1 MLKHFPQM
9 RTKFTAEARCSTNV
23 PDRWSVLLS
32 QRRRWIN
39 STVHNLLEL
48 CLLDQLCGF
57 CCFSMRFIVLLDL
70 FSTCVQ
76 PAAVFYIGYLIYSSI
91 ATSDPF
97 PLISIALIAGIYGLQ
112 VIIFIIKRE
121 WQHIAW
127 MLIYILAIP
136 LFSFWIP
143 VYSFWHMDDFSW
155 GNTRVVVGEGKKTV
169 YLADTEPVLLI

>member
-1 MLKHFPQM
+1 MLKNFPGM
-9 RTKFTAEARCSTNV
+9 RTKFTPDARCSTNV

-57 CCFSMRFIVLLDL
+57 CCFSMRFVVLLDL

-76 PAAVFYIGYLIYSSI
+76 PATVIYIGYLVYASVF
-91 ATSDPF
+91 TTDVF
-97 PLISIALIAGIYGLQ
+97 PLFSIILICAIYGLQ
-112 VIIFIIKRE
+112 VVIFIIKRE
-121 WQHIAW
+121 WQHIMW
-127 MLIYILAIP
+127 MIIYVLAIP

-155 GNTRVVVGEGKKTV
+155 GNTRVVVGEGKKTI
-169 YLADTEPVLLI
+169 YLADTEPVYFF